1 MTTLS
6 LKRPEQVLIGVT
18 GHRFL
23 QHPAQI
29 GEMIDRVIDYIQ
41 QTCPACSLTLLSPL
55 AEGADR
61 LVAKRLLARDGA
73 RLIAIMPM
81 RIAEYMIDFETTA
94 SKDEFNQL
102 LQRAAE
108 VINLE
113 ERSSREKAYFAAGQ
127 YILDGSDLLIALWDG
142 RPSKGVGG
150 TAEIVALARER
161 GMPLA
166 WIRVARSRED
176 EPGADSDD
184 PAMGLCYE
192 NFS

>member
-1 MTTLS
+1 MTSLI

-18 GHRFL
+18 GHRSL

-29 GEMIDRVIDYIQ
+29 GEMIDRVIDHIQ
-41 QTCPACSLTLLSPL
+41 QICPGCSLTLFSPL

-81 RIAEYMIDFETTA
+81 RIADYMSDFETTA

-102 LQRAAE
+102 LQRASE
-108 VINLE
+108 VIDLAEQSN
-113 ERSSREKAYFAAGQ
+113 REQSYLAAGR
-127 YILDGSDLLIALWDG
+127 YILDRSDLLIALWDG

-150 TAEIVALARER
+150 TAEIVAQARER

-166 WIRVARSRED
+166 WIRVARSKAD
-176 EPGADSDD
+176 ERRADSSGSSPD
-184 PAMGLCYE
+184 LCYE
-192 NFS
+192 NFP